1 MMKNQLGELADLALE
16 NMDVSVSIIDTKGAL
31 LYYNRHAAKIL
42 DRKPEYIGTDIHG
55 HHRRPANEKLDRMLA
70 AFEQGRAEPF
80 YYEARPYGKVIY
92 VTLTPLIKNGKFLG
106 CVQIV
111 RLNKDAAVPEK

>member
-1 MMKNQLGELADLALE
+1 MKNQLGELAELALE
-16 NMDVSVSIIDTKGAL
+16 SMDVSVSIIDTKGTL
-31 LYYNRHAAKIL
+31 VHYNRHAAEIL

-55 HHRRPANEKLDRMLA
+55 HHQSPANEKLDLMLE
-70 AFEQGRAEPF
+70 AFSKGRAEPF

-92 VTLTPLIKNGKFLG
+92 VTLTPLISKGGFVG

-111 RLNKDAAVPEK
+111 RLDREDAVPEK

>member
-1 MMKNQLGELADLALE
+1 
-16 NMDVSVSIIDTKGAL
+16 MDVSVSIIDTKGTL
-31 LYYNRHAAKIL
+31 VYYNRHSAGML

-55 HHRRPANEKLDRMLA
+55 HHQPPANEKLDHMLE
-70 AFEQGRAEPF
+70 AFRNGRTKPF

-92 VTLTPLIKNGKFLG
+92 VTLSPLIKAGEFVG

-111 RLNKDAAVPEK
+111 RLNREEAVPEG